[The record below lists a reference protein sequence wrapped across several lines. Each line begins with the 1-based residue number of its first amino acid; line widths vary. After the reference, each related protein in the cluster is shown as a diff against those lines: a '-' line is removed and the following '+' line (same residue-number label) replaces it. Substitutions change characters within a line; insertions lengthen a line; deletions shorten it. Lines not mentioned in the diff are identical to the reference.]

1 MRKIYDTIKKW
12 WKDVNNNPIMKVILS
27 PIKLTLKILFFV
39 GGGLAFVYGI
49 FYAITKHRGPVGI
62 DDVDYIPDTQGGH
75 LIINREI
82 VKIDK
87 RIREEESKLRENDYR
102 DLTKE
107 EIDMKDEYD
116 RNPELKGKTMDE
128 KKIIFK
134 AIKKIELVRTPT
146 DSISDQEGLL

>member
-27 PIKLTLKILFFV
+27 PIKLMLKILFFV
-39 GGGLAFVYGI
+39 GGGLAFVYGV